1 MSHAQH
7 LFDLVL
13 TLKQLA
19 RQHEVFIHC
28 FHISGDRMI
37 ASGVDGLSPLDQF
50 EVKMPHDFNV
60 ATLTK
65 IEDEICFK
73 QARPGDHLYTP
84 FQCSNCQ
91 SYNISC
97 KVIHQHLV
105 EDLMFECMV
114 VRATLDALWSRA
126 TKTIGNHV
134 LEV

>member
-1 MSHAQH
+1 
-7 LFDLVL
+7 
-13 TLKQLA
+13 
-19 RQHEVFIHC
+19 
-28 FHISGDRMI
+28 MI

-50 EVKMPHDFNV
+50 EIKMPHDFNV
-60 ATLTK
+60 ATLAK
-65 IEDEICFK
+65 IEDEIRFK

-84 FQCSNCQ
+84 FQRPNCQ

-114 VRATLDALWSRA
+114 VRATLDAFWSRA